1 MTERPAPTIKDIAR
15 LLDVAVSTVGRALQN
30 NPRISQDM
38 RDRVHQTARD
48 IGYVANST
56 AATMRS
62 KSSKLVGFLVPDVE
76 DNDSATIAKAVAQSC
91 NRAGL
96 QLMLAMSE
104 DDPAR
109 ESAHLQTLVGARA
122 AGLIIVPTLT
132 PTPDSLANIQRLPF
146 IQVIRHLPEL
156 ASDYYVYD
164 DEQGMR
170 TATEHLLE
178 LGHRRIAYVGTLAAL
193 STGARRLA
201 GLTRAHQDARLAVDP
216 RLVATLAPSADGVR
230 HAVHAML
237 KHHRPTAII
246 SGGSRI
252 TVALLEAIDEAGI
265 TVPDSLSVIGFG
277 DHAWSRWWRG
287 GLTTLG
293 LPIRALASESGA
305 RLVERVT
312 GARAAATP
320 AQAEARQVRYP
331 LELIVRSTTRQVV

>member
-1 MTERPAPTIKDIAR
+1 MTDRPAPTIKDIAR
-15 LLDVAVSTVGRALQN
+15 LLGVAVSTVGRALQN

-38 RDRVHQTARD
+38 RDLVHRTARD

-104 DDPAR
+104 DDPQR
-109 ESAHLQTLVGARA
+109 EHAHLQTLVGARA

-132 PTPDSLANIQRLPF
+132 PTPESLAIIQRLPF
-146 IQVIRHLPEL
+146 IQVIRHLPTL
-156 ASDYYVYD
+156 SSDYFVYD
-164 DEQGMR
+164 DEEGMR
-170 TATEHLLE
+170 MATEHLLA

-201 GLTRAHQDARLAVDP
+201 GFHRAHRDAGLEADP
-216 RLVATLAPSADGVR
+216 RLIATLPPNADGVALALR
-230 HAVHAML
+230 HML
-237 KHHRPTAII
+237 TRSRPTAVIA
-246 SGGSRI
+246 GGSRI
-252 TVALLEAIDEAGI
+252 TVALLAAIDDAGI
-265 TVPDSLSVIGFG
+265 AVPEALSVIGFG
-277 DHAWSRWWRG
+277 DHAWSTWWRG

-293 LPIRALASESGA
+293 LPIRELAAESGA
-305 RLVERVT
+305 LLVERVT
-312 GARAAATP
+312 GVRDATASAP
-320 AQAEARQVRYP
+320 DAPRQVSHP
-331 LELIVRSTTRQVV
+331 LKLIVRRTTQQAR